1 MSLEYDNAILQE
13 QFLEI
18 VKSDNE
24 TALKEFLDDQN
35 ISDVAHLVDEYPE
48 YEHQIIDSLSIHRAA
63 STFKILDL
71 PTQKRVMR
79 DLPPAKIAE
88 LLNEMSPDDRTD
100 FLEGLPSNIVRE
112 LIKLLNP
119 EERKVTLSLFGYP
132 ENSVGRLMTPD
143 YIYVSENDT
152 IADVMDNI
160 RRNGKNSETI
170 DVIYVINEKGELID
184 DIRIREFILNSPD
197 KKVSDIMDRRMIALN
212 AYQDQEEA
220 YKAFKMNNR
229 VALPVVSN
237 SNKLLGIVTVDDVL
251 WVATEEFSEDIQ
263 KIGGAEA
270 LDEPYLE
277 IGFVKLIKKRVGW
290 LIILFLSEML
300 TTTAMQYFNVELGKA
315 LVLGIFIPLT
325 ISAGGNSGSQA
336 STLIIRAMALG
347 EITLRDWWRILRR
360 EILSGLTLGII
371 LGCVGFLRVGL
382 WQVLHIYNYG
392 PYYMLIAT
400 TIMCSLIG
408 IVLWGSVIGSML
420 PIVLKKFKLDPATS
434 SAPFVATLVDVTGI
448 VIYFS
453 MAYLLLNGTVIK

>member
-1 MSLEYDNAILQE
+1 MALEFENTIMQE

-18 VKSDNE
+18 VQGDNQ
-24 TALKEFLDDQN
+24 TALREFLDDQN

-48 YEHQIIDSLSIHRAA
+48 YEYQIIDALSIHRAA

-88 LLNEMSPDDRTD
+88 LLNELSPDDRTD
-100 FLEGLPSNIVRE
+100 FLEGLPSSIVRE

-119 EERKVTLSLFGYP
+119 EERKITLSLFGYP

-143 YIYVSENDT
+143 YIYVFENDT
-152 IADVMDNI
+152 IAQVMENI

-170 DVIYVINEKGELID
+170 DVIYVINDKGELID
-184 DIRIREFILNSPD
+184 DIRIREFLLNPPD

-277 IGFVKLIKKRVGW
+277 IGFVRLIKKRVGW
-290 LIILFLSEML
+290 LIILFFSEML

-382 WQVLHIYNYG
+382 WQVLHFYDYG
-392 PYYMLIAT
+392 KYYVRISAT
-400 TIMCSLIG
+400 ILFSLIG

-420 PIVLKKFKLDPATS
+420 PIVLKRFKLDPATS

-453 MAYLLLNGTVIK
+453 VAYIMLKGYLL

>member
-1 MSLEYDNAILQE
+1 MKCRRMTE
-13 QFLEI
+13 QI
-18 VKSDNE
+18 
-24 TALKEFLDDQN
+24 
-35 ISDVAHLVDEYPE
+35 
-48 YEHQIIDSLSIHRAA
+48 
-63 STFKILDL
+63 
-71 PTQKRVMR
+71 
-79 DLPPAKIAE
+79 
-88 LLNEMSPDDRTD
+88 
-100 FLEGLPSNIVRE
+100 FLEGLPSSIVRE

-152 IADVMDNI
+152 VGEVLDYI

-184 DIRIREFILNSPD
+184 DIRIREFILNTPD
-197 KKVSDIMDRRMIALN
+197 KKVSEIMDRRMISLN

-270 LDEPYLE
+270 LDEPYLD
-277 IGFVKLIKKRVGW
+277 IGFIKLIKKRVGW

-392 PYYMLIAT
+392 PYYILIAT

>member
-1 MSLEYDNAILQE
+1 M
-13 QFLEI
+13 
-18 VKSDNE
+18 
-24 TALKEFLDDQN
+24 
-35 ISDVAHLVDEYPE
+35 IS
-48 YEHQIIDSLSIHRAA
+48 
-63 STFKILDL
+63 
-71 PTQKRVMR
+71 
-79 DLPPAKIAE
+79 
-88 LLNEMSPDDRTD
+88 
-100 FLEGLPSNIVRE
+100 
-112 LIKLLNP
+112 
-119 EERKVTLSLFGYP
+119 
-132 ENSVGRLMTPD
+132 
-143 YIYVSENDT
+143 
-152 IADVMDNI
+152 
-160 RRNGKNSETI
+160 
-170 DVIYVINEKGELID
+170 
-184 DIRIREFILNSPD
+184 
-197 KKVSDIMDRRMIALN
+197 LN

-392 PYYMLIAT
+392 QYYILIAT